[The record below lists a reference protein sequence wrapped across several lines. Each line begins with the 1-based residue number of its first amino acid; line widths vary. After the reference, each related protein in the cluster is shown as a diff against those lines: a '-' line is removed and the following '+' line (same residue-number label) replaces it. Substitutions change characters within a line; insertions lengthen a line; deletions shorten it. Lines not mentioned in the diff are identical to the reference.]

1 MQGAESPDHESCLA
15 ARTDCGDCSMSAP
28 IRQLA
33 EVNQKATEILVREIG
48 VVDTQRFLSQFRVGS
63 GDYTAERGQWLDD
76 LSLEQ
81 IVAEVKTKRRK
92 PRRSKS

>member
-1 MQGAESPDHESCLA
+1 
-15 ARTDCGDCSMSAP
+15 MSAT
-28 IRQLA
+28 IRPLA
-33 EVNQKATEILVREIG
+33 EVNQKATEILVREMG

-81 IVAEVKTKRRK
+81 IVAEIKTKRRK
-92 PRRSKS
+92 PRRSKG